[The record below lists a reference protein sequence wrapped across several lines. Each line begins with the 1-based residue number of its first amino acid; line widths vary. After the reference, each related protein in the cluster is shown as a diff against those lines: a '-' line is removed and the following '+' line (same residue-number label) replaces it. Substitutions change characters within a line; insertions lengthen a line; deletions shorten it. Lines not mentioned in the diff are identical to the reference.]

1 MYVFVFLDHGNQVH
15 AFDFFFSLMILYHT
29 SHLKSL
35 DAQLNAHLH
44 GPNTH

>member
-15 AFDFFFSLMILYHT
+15 AFDFFFSLILYHT
-29 SHLKSL
+29 SHLKSV